1 VKEISFSYYSKK
13 RKDTQVVDLNK
24 YSVFLGNQHWEYFTN
39 KKEAE
44 KFCAEKSRLFTLL
57 FDEIIH
63 IHTQVYSEFW
73 QFWYESDSNESH
85 LLSSFKFIE
94 NLINNTMNRS
104 KSDNSDSYYH
114 ITGNMRKIADELTLI
129 IDSIIE
135 TRRIKNMHGKNRV
148 LKVYRLNLCEINVKL
163 S

>member
-1 VKEISFSYYSKK
+1 MKEISFSYYSKK

-44 KFCAEKSRLFTLL
+44 KFCAEKSRLFTLV

-63 IHTQVYSEFW
+63 IHTQVYAEFW
-73 QFWYESDSNESH
+73 QFWYESESNEGH
-85 LLSSFKFIE
+85 LLSSFKSIE

-104 KSDNSDSYYH
+104 KADNSDTYFH
-114 ITGNMRKIADELTLI
+114 ITSNMRKIADELIQI

-135 TRRIKNMHGKNRV
+135 IRRIKNLHGKNRI
-148 LKVYRLNLCEINVKL
+148 LKVYKSNLNIIVEKL